1 MQNLCTSTKHATF
14 IIHHPKHPAHHP
26 TNFPWIPITTFTA
39 KGDGH
44 NFPVQRR
51 KLPEL
56 VAPMSS
62 VPWWHKINERW
73 ISMGKQHQYFDN
85 ILRWRRVYKF
95 IIYIYIYIYVMC
107 YMKSLLLDIH
117 VQVCSVY
124 NMYWNIDIHTLCDDY
139 ISNHHSTLQDMWSSP
154 LHFLED
160 WRCLSIFEVRFVVK
174 PGTTLELLA
183 GARPPKQFA
192 ARTAGVLSWC

>member
-1 MQNLCTSTKHATF
+1 MVTTSRFNGASCQSSWRLWAWCHGDIRSTRDGSPWENNINILIISWGEDVYTNLAF
-14 IIHHPKHPAHHP
+14 II
-26 TNFPWIPITTFTA
+26 
-39 KGDGH
+39 
-44 NFPVQRR
+44 
-51 KLPEL
+51 
-56 VAPMSS
+56 
-62 VPWWHKINERW
+62 
-73 ISMGKQHQYFDN
+73 
-85 ILRWRRVYKF
+85 
-95 IIYIYIYIYVMC
+95 IYIYVMC